1 MKREMSVMNSAG
13 KAPGSQSFTKVTR
26 GSALETTRV
35 ASISSPP
42 GITTPVALPFLTLIC
57 ATGASVRISTP
68 ASTAAPAIAM
78 LMAPVPP
85 REKPQERKA
94 PSISPM

>member
-1 MKREMSVMNSAG
+1 MKRPMSVRNSAG
-13 KAPGSQSFTKVTR
+13 SAPGSHSFTKVTR

-42 GITTPVALPFLTLIC
+42 GITTPTALPFFTLMRS
-57 ATGASVRISTP
+57 TGASVRISTP
-68 ASTAAPAIAM
+68 ASTAAPAMAM